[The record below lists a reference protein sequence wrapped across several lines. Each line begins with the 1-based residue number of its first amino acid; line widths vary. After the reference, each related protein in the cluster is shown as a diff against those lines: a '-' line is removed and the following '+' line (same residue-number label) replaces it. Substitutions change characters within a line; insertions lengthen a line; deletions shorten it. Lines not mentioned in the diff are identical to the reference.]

1 MKAVAGSGARA
12 VGAIELPPEC
22 ADLTSRVDREL
33 ERFLA
38 SQLQAMLERAPDVA
52 ALFRELDRVIGSG
65 GKRLR
70 PLFCLLGHLASG
82 ATVDD
87 GAIRAAAALELL
99 HTFAIVHDDV
109 MDRSR
114 SRRGSP
120 ASWVYL
126 ADEHRRAGHVGDPGA
141 YGLAAA
147 VLAGDM
153 ALVLADRALLESG
166 FKEERLLPAFR
177 HYDRMRVDVVAGQ
190 FLDVLAAHRG
200 SADEQEARR
209 IAVLKSGGYTVEAP
223 LQIGAILG
231 GASQDLLSALSSYGV
246 ALGEAFQ
253 LRDDVLGVFGDP
265 AVTGKDRDSD
275 LREGKRT
282 VLLARATSSAVG
294 DDRRFLEGRV
304 GRPDLSADELER
316 ARALLESTGA
326 LDGTL
331 LLIGDLVRAAQAAVG
346 DGSVP
351 PEVAA
356 LLVRMAEVV
365 AVRKL

>member
-1 MKAVAGSGARA
+1 VAGAGART
-12 VGAIELPPEC
+12 VGSLELPPAC
-22 ADLTSRVDREL
+22 SDLAQRVDVELGRFVAAQRAAMSSLDPEVAPLLGEL
-33 ERFLA
+33 ER
-38 SQLQAMLERAPDVA
+38 
-52 ALFRELDRVIGSG
+52 VIGAG

-70 PLFCLLGHLASG
+70 PVFSCLGHLAAG
-82 ATVDD
+82 AEV
-87 GAIRAAAALELL
+87 GEEAIRAAAALELL

-114 SRRGSP
+114 TRRGSP
-120 ASWVYL
+120 ASWVHL
-126 ADEHRRAGHVGDPGA
+126 AEGHRRAGHVGEPEA

-166 FKEERLLPAFR
+166 FPESRLLPALR
-177 HYDRMRVDVVAGQ
+177 RYDRMRVEVVAGQ
-190 FLDVLAAHRG
+190 FLDVVAAHRG
-200 SADEQEARR
+200 AAAEDEARR

-231 GASQDLLSALSSYGV
+231 GGSEELLACLSGYGV

-282 VLLARATSSAVG
+282 VLLAKATAAASG
-294 DDRRFLEGRV
+294 DDRRFLEERI
-304 GRPDLSADELER
+304 GRPDLAAAELER

-326 LDGTL
+326 LDATVA
-331 LLIGDLVRAAQAAVG
+331 LIDELVTAARDALRAG
-346 DGSVP
+346 RVP
-351 PEVAA
+351 PEPAT
-356 LLVRMAEVV
+356 LLAEMAEVV
-365 AVRKL
+365 AVRRL